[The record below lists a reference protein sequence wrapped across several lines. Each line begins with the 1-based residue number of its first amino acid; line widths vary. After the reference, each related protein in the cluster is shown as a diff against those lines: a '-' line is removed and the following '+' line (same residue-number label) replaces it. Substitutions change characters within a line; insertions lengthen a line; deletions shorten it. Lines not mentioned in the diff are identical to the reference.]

1 MKIGIYIGDSNPEVG
16 GGFSFESTILNALLE
31 TKSNHEFY
39 LFSSHKID
47 IPLKSNIFS
56 IPIYEK
62 SNHLQ
67 NTYFTYL
74 KKFAIRVINSRNINR
89 NNRHLIYNYNLS
101 NKIEK
106 LINKYKIEIMWFITP
121 GYIPVKIP
129 YITTLWDL
137 AHRVAPF
144 FPEVSVTGWIW
155 EARENLYLN
164 TLPKA
169 TYILTGTSAGKDEI
183 IQFYNIRDE
192 RIRVI
197 PFPVPRFAL
206 PENILKTDAT
216 TNFNIDKQYLFYPAQ
231 FWPHKN
237 HIGLLLAL
245 KILQEKYSLDFDLV
259 FTGSDKGN
267 LKYIQKEVEEL
278 NLSKKVHF
286 LGFVSTDKL
295 ISLYKNAF
303 AMVFPTFFG
312 PDNLPPLEAFSLGCP
327 VIASRVE
334 GAEEQ
339 LGDAALLFDPKNE
352 EEIAF
357 LVNKLYNDLNLRE
370 SLINSGKKLAVQ
382 RHPNKYIEDVF
393 LIFDEFES
401 YRRCWSNEEVYIHT

>member
-1 MKIGIYIGDSNPEVG
+1 MKIGIYIGDSKPEVG

-39 LFSSHKID
+39 FISSHKID
-47 IPLKSNIFS
+47 IPLKSNFFS
-56 IPIYEK
+56 IPLYEK
-62 SNHLQ
+62 TNPFKS
-67 NTYFTYL
+67 TYL
-74 KKFAIRVINSRNINR
+74 KKFTIKFVNLININR
-89 NNRHLIYNYNLS
+89 NNRHLIHNYNLS

-106 LINKYKIEIMWFITP
+106 LIHKYNIEIMWFVTP
-121 GYIPVKIP
+121 IHVPVKIP

-144 FPEVSVTGWIW
+144 FPEVSVTGWRW
-155 EARENLYLN
+155 EDRENYYLN

-197 PFPVPRFAL
+197 PFPVPTFAL
-206 PENILKTDAT
+206 SENVSQTEVT
-216 TNFNIDKQYLFYPAQ
+216 THFNIDKQYLFYPAQ

-237 HIGLLLAL
+237 HVGLLLAL
-245 KILQEKYSLDFDLV
+245 KILHEKYSLDFDLI

-267 LKYIQKEVEEL
+267 LKYIKKEAEEL

-295 ISLYKNAF
+295 INLYKNAF
-303 AMVFPTFFG
+303 AMVFPTFLG

-352 EEIAF
+352 EEIAC
-357 LVNKLYNDLNLRE
+357 LVNKLYNNSNLRE
-370 SLINSGKKLAVQ
+370 SLIKSGKKLAIK
-382 RHPNKYIEDVF
+382 RGANKYIEEV
-393 LIFDEFES
+393 ISIIDEFES
-401 YRRCWSNEEVYIHT
+401 YRRCWSNEEIYIHT

>member
-1 MKIGIYIGDSNPEVG
+1 MKIGIYIGDSNPEIG

-39 LFSSHKID
+39 LFSSQKID

-56 IPIYEK
+56 IPLYEK
-62 SNHLQ
+62 SNPLQ
-67 NTYFTYL
+67 SAYL
-74 KKFAIRVINSRNINR
+74 KKFAIIHNFNLINR
-89 NNRHLIYNYNLS
+89 M
-101 NKIEK
+101 KK
-106 LINKYKIEIMWFITP
+106 LIQKYNIEIIWFITP
-121 GYIPVKIP
+121 EHIPVKIP

-144 FPEVSVTGWIW
+144 FPEVSVTGWRW
-155 EARENLYLN
+155 EDRENHYLN
-164 TLPKA
+164 ALPKA
-169 TYILTGTSAGKDEI
+169 AYILTGTSVGKEEI

-197 PFPVPRFAL
+197 PFPVPTFAL
-206 PENILKTDAT
+206 PENVLQTGAT

-237 HIGLLLAL
+237 HVGLLLAL
-245 KILQEKYSLDFDLV
+245 KILYEKYSLDFDLI

-267 LKYIQKEVEEL
+267 LKYIKKETEEL
-278 NLSKKVHF
+278 GLSKKVHF
-286 LGFVSTDKL
+286 LGFVSTDLL
-295 ISLYKNAF
+295 INLYKNAF

-370 SLINSGKKLAVQ
+370 TLIKSGELGMD
-382 RHPNKYIEDVF
+382 I
-393 LIFDEFES
+393 ISIIDEFKS
-401 YRRCWSNEEVYIHT
+401 YRRCWSKEEVYIHT